1 MKRFACGDLMPGCA
15 AHFTGPSDEDVLSQ
29 VAAHARRDHGLTT
42 IPDDL
47 VGRVRDLIQ
56 AA

>member
-15 AHFTGPSDEDVLSQ
+15 AHFTGPTDDDILAQ
-29 VAAHARRDHGLTT
+29 VAQHARRDHGLTA
-42 IPDDL
+42 IPDEL
-47 VGRVRDLIQ
+47 VGQVRQLIK